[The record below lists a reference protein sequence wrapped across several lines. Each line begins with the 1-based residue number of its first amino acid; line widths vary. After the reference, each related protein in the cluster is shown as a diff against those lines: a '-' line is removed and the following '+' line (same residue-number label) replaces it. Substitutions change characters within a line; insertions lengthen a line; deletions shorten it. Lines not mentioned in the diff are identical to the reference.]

1 MSEKYKMNFNSKLEL
16 KASSYVRNFIKQ
28 YNDRVDS
35 DLDLISFQGER
46 RDFDHPVVDSHCL
59 TPKRTLDE
67 FYPLSHDNEIL
78 MYNAI
83 CILNN
88 RIIEAEYWH
97 FKLLDKINNLEER
110 LNNEM

>member
-1 MSEKYKMNFNSKLEL
+1 MDANIN
-16 KASSYVRNFIKQ
+16 A
-28 YNDRVDS
+28 
-35 DLDLISFQGER
+35 
-46 RDFDHPVVDSHCL
+46 DFDHPVVDSHCL

-97 FKLLDKINNLEER
+97 FKLLDKIKNNRFKAIKEKK
-110 LNNEM
+110 